1 MKKVQQGFT
10 LIELM
15 IVVAIIGIL
24 AAVAIPAYQ
33 DYITKAKWGAANSE
47 VAGLKQNFDAIVAN
61 DATLTPQLGFSSTIT
76 DGSALGFS
84 AAATA
89 NCAMAVGY
97 NPADSSGS
105 LTCTIQGGPAA
116 VANQDIVWTRSADG
130 EWDCA
135 SATVPQRFIGTSGS
149 CTGV

>member
-1 MKKVQQGFT
+1 MKQVQKGFT

-33 DYITKAKWGAANSE
+33 DYIAKSKWGAANSE
-47 VAGLKQNFDAIVAN
+47 IASVKQNFDAIVAN
-61 DATLTPQLGFSSTIT
+61 DATTAPTWGHGATTSLGM
-76 DGSALGFS
+76 

-89 NCAMAVGY
+89 NCTMTDPLTY
-97 NPADSSGS
+97 NADSSAT
-105 LTCTIQGGPAA
+105 LVCTVVGGPAS
-116 VANQDIVWTRSADG
+116 VAGTTITWSRTADG
-130 EWDCA
+130 VWSCA
-135 SATVPQRFIGTSGS
+135 ATAAQRFIGVTGI